1 MRAGRRCTMA
11 CDVSQ
16 ALLHGYL
23 DGELD
28 PLRAEEFERHL
39 ESCSPCIAQLE
50 EQESLRA
57 SLRAAKLYERAP
69 AELAKKIERQIAN
82 TKSDSDYQWTW
93 VPIFRWL
100 AASAA
105 IVLLFVITY
114 FGAGRLLSG
123 RSGVE
128 QIQQAALTEVIDAH
142 IRSLQPGHL
151 TDVTSTDQHTVKPW
165 FAGKLDVSPPVI
177 DLTAQGFTLI
187 GGRLD
192 YLDARPIGAVVYK
205 RRAHVINLF
214 VAQTSNMQH
223 RAAKTETIQGYNI
236 RSWSDR
242 GLNYWAISDLGA
254 DELAEFGEKLEA
266 AAANNK
272 EG

>member
-1 MRAGRRCTMA
+1 MT

-69 AELAKKIERQIAN
+69 AGLAKKIERQIAN
-82 TKSDSDYQWTW
+82 TKSDSDYQWSW
-93 VPIFRWL
+93 VPIFRWI

-128 QIQQAALTEVIDAH
+128 QVQQAALTEVVDAH

-165 FAGKLDVSPPVI
+165 FAGKLNYVPPVR
-177 DLTAQGFTLI
+177 DFAENGFPLV

-192 YLDARPIGAVVYK
+192 VLNGRSVAVLVYGRRK
-205 RRAHVINLF
+205 HFINVFVWPESPNESANSATGTRNGYQWNYSRAHGMEF
-214 VAQTSNMQH
+214 C
-223 RAAKTETIQGYNI
+223 
-236 RSWSDR
+236 
-242 GLNYWAISDLGA
+242 AISDVSATDLH
-254 DELAEFGEKLEA
+254 DLSELLQE
-266 AAANNK
+266 
-272 EG
+272 